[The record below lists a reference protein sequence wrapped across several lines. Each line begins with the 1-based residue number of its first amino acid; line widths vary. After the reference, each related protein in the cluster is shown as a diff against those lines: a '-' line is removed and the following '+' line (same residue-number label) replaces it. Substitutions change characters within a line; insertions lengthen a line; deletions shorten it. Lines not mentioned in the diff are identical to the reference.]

1 MTDTWSRVDEYLES
15 MLGGHDDVLD
25 SALARCRAAHLPPIS
40 VTPMMGKFL
49 QILALSIGATRI
61 LEIGTLGGYSTIWLA
76 RALPSKGSIVT
87 LEVDPVHAR
96 VARENISH
104 AGLTDR
110 VDLRVGDAVVTLP
123 TLEGPFDMAF
133 IDADKPSN
141 PIYLR
146 HAERLVRSG
155 GLVVVD
161 NVIRNGAVADSATD
175 DPNALG
181 VRAMNELLAS
191 KHGLQAAAIQTVG
204 SKGYD
209 GFTLIRIP

>member
-1 MTDTWSRVDEYLES
+1 MTDTWSRVDGYLES

-25 SALARCRAAHLPPIS
+25 SALAKCRACHLPPIS

-49 QILALSIGATRI
+49 QILALSIGAARI

-76 RALPSKGSIVT
+76 RALPATGSIVS
-87 LEVDPVHAR
+87 LEVDPAHAS
-96 VARENISH
+96 VARENIAY

-110 VDLRVGDAVVTLP
+110 VDLRVGDAIVTLP
-123 TLEGPFDMAF
+123 TLEGQFDMAF

-146 HAERLVRSG
+146 HAGRLVQTG

-181 VRAMNELLAS
+181 VRAMNELLSS
-191 KHGLQAAAIQTVG
+191 KPELQAAAIQTVG